1 MLSLSLSSPIITFII
16 FFIFYLRHTTSLP
29 SHASLSSCN
38 NTTFN
43 CGHITKLSYPFTG
56 GDRPSY
62 CGPPQ
67 FHLNCKNNV
76 PELNI
81 SSVSYRVLQVN
92 SVTHSLTLARL
103 DLWNETCT
111 HHYVNSTF
119 GGTSFSNG
127 LGNSKI
133 TLFYGCQPTSLFT
146 EKPHNLFY
154 CDSNGYKNNSY
165 TLIGPFPLDPVLKF
179 VQCDYGV
186 GVPILEEQANRF
198 AGNRSLLRE
207 VLMEGFNVNYNN
219 PFENDCFEC
228 ISSGGQQCGFD
239 SDENEHICICGN
251 GLCPSGILAFLLVNS
266 CIWCLLM
273 ILISCNN
280 FKHDLHCG
288 CSCDCITI
296 FIW

>member
-81 SSVSYRVLQVN
+81 SSVSYLVLQVN

-165 TLIGPFPLDPVLKF
+165 TLIGPFPLDPVLKLDIRSRNSQSFF
-179 VQCDYGV
+179 VVTY
-186 GVPILEEQANRF
+186 EK
-198 AGNRSLLRE
+198 
-207 VLMEGFNVNYNN
+207 M
-219 PFENDCFEC
+219 
-228 ISSGGQQCGFD
+228 
-239 SDENEHICICGN
+239 
-251 GLCPSGILAFLLVNS
+251 
-266 CIWCLLM
+266 
-273 ILISCNN
+273 
-280 FKHDLHCG
+280 
-288 CSCDCITI
+288 T
-296 FIW
+296 